1 MPEPTYVPPSDYDA
15 IVFDLG
21 GVILDL
27 DFSRTVDSFTQLFA
41 RDASVLY
48 TQMSQVPLFDRY
60 ERGETNSSEFRAQ
73 LGEFFELGR
82 TIADAELDAAWNA
95 LLGGIPQ
102 AKLRCLTRLAQ
113 GTRLFLL
120 SNTNEIH
127 IERFLL
133 DYGARHESTFGPWS
147 GLFEQDYYSHR
158 MGLRK
163 PEPAI
168 FARVLEEHGLNAGRT
183 LFIDDNPFN
192 VEAARALGMQA
203 RLHPSNAPID
213 AYFDPP

>member
-27 DFSRTVDSFTQLFA
+27 DFSRTVDSFTKLFG

-73 LGEFFELGR
+73 LSAFFGLER
-82 TIADAELDAAWNA
+82 PITDAELDAAWNA
-95 LLGGIPQ
+95 LLGDIPQ
-102 AKLRCLTRLAQ
+102 AKLRWLVRLAQ
-113 GTRLFLL
+113 DTRLFLL

-133 DYGARHESTFGPWS
+133 DYAARHEATFGAWS
-147 GLFEQDYYSHR
+147 GLFERDYYSHR

-168 FARVLEEHGLNAGRT
+168 FARVLEEHDLAPGRT

-192 VEAARALGMQA
+192 VEAARALGIQA
-203 RLHPSNAPID
+203 RLHPSNAPLD
-213 AYFDPP
+213 AYFDQP